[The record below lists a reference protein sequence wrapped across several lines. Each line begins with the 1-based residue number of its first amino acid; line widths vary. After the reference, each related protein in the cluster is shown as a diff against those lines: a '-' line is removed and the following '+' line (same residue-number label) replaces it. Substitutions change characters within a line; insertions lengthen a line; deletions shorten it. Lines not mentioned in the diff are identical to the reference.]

1 MVVFRCTQ
9 KLAKKFNLHLED
21 DYVETSANVLGDW
34 YFNYFTHQRKY
45 YLLGLSEN
53 SLLPV
58 IIPAKKTKDFPL
70 RFSSELGKILEIV
83 GIDEEK
89 IAEEISAMRQIRFA
103 KTKSKKVL
111 GCQNDCIR
119 LIPHILE
126 NALYFNIS
134 ELAVT
139 LGEMP
144 FKSINYL
151 NSCEMTV
158 KCFNKMRA

>member
-1 MVVFRCTQ
+1 MVIFRCTQ
-9 KLAKKFNLHLED
+9 KLAKRFNLHLEKD
-21 DYVETSANVLGDW
+21 FAETSTNVLGDW

-58 IIPAKKTKDFPL
+58 VIQAKEIKDFPL
-70 RFSSELGKILEIV
+70 RFHGELGKILEII
-83 GIDEEK
+83 GIDQQK
-89 IAEEISAMRQIRFA
+89 TDEEISEMQQIRFA

-111 GCQNDCIR
+111 GSQNDCIR

-126 NALYFNIS
+126 NAPCFNVS
-134 ELAVT
+134 ELAMT
-139 LGEMP
+139 LGKMP

-151 NSCEMTV
+151 YPYEMTV
-158 KCFNKMRA
+158 KCFDKSHI

>member
-1 MVVFRCTQ
+1 MVIFRCTQ
-9 KLAKKFNLHLED
+9 KLAKRFNLHLEVD
-21 DYVETSANVLGDW
+21 CAETSANILGDW

-58 IIPAKKTKDFPL
+58 IIPAKEIKDFPSRL
-70 RFSSELGKILEIV
+70 SSELGKILQII
-83 GIDEEK
+83 GIDWEK
-89 IAEEISAMRQIRFA
+89 IAEEISAMRQIGLA
-103 KTKSKKVL
+103 KTKNKKVL

-119 LIPHILE
+119 LLPHILE
-126 NALYFNIS
+126 NASHFNVS
-134 ELAVT
+134 ELALT

-158 KCFNKMRA
+158 KCFDKMRV

>member
-1 MVVFRCTQ
+1 MVIFRCTQ
-9 KLAKKFNLHLED
+9 KLAKTFNLHLEKD
-21 DYVETSANVLGDW
+21 CAETSTNVLGDW

-58 IIPAKKTKDFPL
+58 VIQAKEIKDFSL
-70 RFSSELGKILEIV
+70 RFRGELGKILGII
-83 GIDEEK
+83 GIDQQK
-89 IAEEISAMRQIRFA
+89 ADEEISKMRQIRFA
-103 KTKSKKVL
+103 KTKSKKIL

-126 NALYFNIS
+126 NAPHFNVS
-134 ELAVT
+134 ELAMT
-139 LGEMP
+139 LGKMP

-151 NSCEMTV
+151 YPYEMTL
-158 KCFNKMRA
+158 KCFDNTRV